1 MLRRVLEAFEAYPGP
16 MSLHVLSREVG
27 IPRPALEGIL
37 EELVRMGR
45 LARIEPNAAACSA
58 CGHSGGCPYVLSL
71 TGVYYA
77 LPEMASACP

>member
-1 MLRRVLEAFEAYPGP
+1 MLRQVLDTFQQYPGP
-16 MSLHVLSREVG
+16 VSVDALSRRMAV
-27 IPRPALEGIL
+27 PRPALEGML

-45 LARIEPNAAACSA
+45 LARIEPNATACSA

-77 LPEMASACP
+77 LPEMASDCP